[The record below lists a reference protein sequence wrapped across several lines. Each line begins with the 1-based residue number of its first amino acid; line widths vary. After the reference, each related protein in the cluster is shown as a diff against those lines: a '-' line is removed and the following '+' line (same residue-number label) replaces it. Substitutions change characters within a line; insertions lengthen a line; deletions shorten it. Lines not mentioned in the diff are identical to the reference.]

1 MSERENTNDDPVLFA
16 LTEAIEPTLKTL
28 ETSEDYSLLV
38 IGTKYDDSNKGK
50 EGVVTFMAC
59 SGLTGILEE
68 GLYSELRFQIEEG
81 DVHLFNTLRRVIHDL
96 EEDLELNLS
105 ADEELE
111 GSDSG
116 QTLH

>member
-1 MSERENTNDDPVLFA
+1 MSERKNTNDDPVLFA

-38 IGTKYDDSNKGK
+38 IGTKYDDSNKGH

-81 DVHLFNTLRRVIHDL
+81 DVHLFNLLRNVINDL
-96 EEDLELNLS
+96 EEDLEIDD
-105 ADEELE
+105 DEELE
-111 GSDSG
+111 GNGHG